1 MEIPD
6 TENIAYM
13 DEYPHIEERLRVRRL
28 CLGQRAVGTAT
39 ILRFREADTQLP
51 NLRLLMEQPPQVST
65 HSPDDSVS

>member
-39 ILRFREADTQLP
+39 ILRFGEADTQLP

-65 HSPDDSVS
+65 YSPDDSA